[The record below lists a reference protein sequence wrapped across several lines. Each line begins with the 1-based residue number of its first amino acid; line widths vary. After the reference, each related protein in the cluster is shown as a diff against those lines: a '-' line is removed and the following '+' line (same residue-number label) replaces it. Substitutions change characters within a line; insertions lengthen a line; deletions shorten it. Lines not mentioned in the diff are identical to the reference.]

1 MLPVIIG
8 IWTLTIATCCWYL
21 YNTIHTNK
29 KLGALENKLEE
40 NERLIKQLMED
51 LERATKDE

>member
-1 MLPVIIG
+1 MPPVIIG

-21 YNTIHTNK
+21 YDTICTNK
-29 KLGALENKLEE
+29 KLGALEDRLEE
-40 NERLIKQLMED
+40 NKRLIKQIMED